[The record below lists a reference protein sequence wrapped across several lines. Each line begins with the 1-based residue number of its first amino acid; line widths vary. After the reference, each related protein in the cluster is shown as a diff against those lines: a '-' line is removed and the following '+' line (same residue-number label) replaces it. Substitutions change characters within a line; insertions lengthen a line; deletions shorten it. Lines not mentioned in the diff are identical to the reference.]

1 MIGVVVIVNGVEE
14 VSVIAVGI
22 DLGIVMVNAKEIV
35 MVIEI
40 EGVVFLIDQAIM
52 IGVQIVMEIEEEGG
66 DMVVTEVDLV
76 EIVLVVVVEVD
87 MEMRTDMEVVAGV
100 SVIDTEMETE
110 MNEDMMMTVVGIFLV

>member
-76 EIVLVVVVEVD
+76 EIILVVVVEVD